1 MKTLDLR
8 GLNCPLPL
16 LRTKK
21 ALFEMAEGEQLR
33 VQTSD
38 PNSPE
43 DLRLFCEKSGNRL
56 LEFAEENGAYLFLIQ
71 KSTVNL

>member
-21 ALFEMAEGEQLR
+21 ALFEMSAGEKITIH
-33 VQTSD
+33 TSD

-43 DLRLFCEKSGNRL
+43 DLRLFCEKSGNVL
-56 LEFAEENGAYLFLIQ
+56 LEFSESHGAFRFVIQ
-71 KSTVNL
+71 KK

>member
-21 ALFEMAEGEQLR
+21 ALSLEESGAQLKILA
-33 VQTSD
+33 SD
-38 PNSPE
+38 PHAPE
-43 DLRLFCEKSGNRL
+43 DLRLFCEKSGNIWVEERL
-56 LEFAEENGAYLFLIQ
+56 ENGAWVCVIE
-71 KSTVNL
+71 KK